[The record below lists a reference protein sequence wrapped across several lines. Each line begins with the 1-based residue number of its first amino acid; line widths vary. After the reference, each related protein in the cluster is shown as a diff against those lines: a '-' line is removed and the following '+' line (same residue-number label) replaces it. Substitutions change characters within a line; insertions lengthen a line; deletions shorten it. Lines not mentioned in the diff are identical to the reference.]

1 MLRLVLRT
9 SPYMEARA
17 RFVLEALCTQYRI
30 PLTEQADNATFTLY
44 YGDPAQ
50 ATDDALGQ
58 HGGIIIPLQAN
69 TEAFFR
75 DRRRF
80 DPASAVEWENLRYL
94 FGISGTVEK
103 QGRWLV
109 LPVDLIA
116 SAFFFLSAY
125 QEWVSDDADEH
136 GRFPAKE
143 MLQVQWGMGQIPL
156 VDRYFAALIQLLPV
170 NLNIT
175 LAPLIGHAPFIVAL
189 SHDIDYL
196 YRGHGS
202 TPSIQ
207 ALQVAAWTR
216 SWLNGKAAFEKVITT
231 LRGFTQYPHFNL
243 DQIARQELE
252 AGVRATYYF
261 LPQYGVPQ
269 QHLQSD
275 ALISDW
281 RYDDFQLLT
290 KRHAGVDADY
300 RLEDA
305 RVMRA
310 LHGLEAQGMEIGLHS
325 GYYSVM
331 DGVLAADVAR
341 LRPFMPSVQGMRA
354 HYLRFR
360 VQSLYQ
366 QLNSMLADEALSLQ
380 YDHSMGIPGCAGY
393 RTGTAYPH
401 HLFDHDAGQ
410 PFKTLSIPLHFMETW
425 YMPGFKPAEEVERAW
440 DVLLSMLEA
449 TRQSAGILTVLT
461 HNWLFSESGVVLYT
475 RLLDYLRQHAGRGIA
490 VKDIAGWWTR
500 RQVQDGA

>member
-44 YGDPAQ
+44 YGDPSQ
-50 ATDDALGQ
+50 ATDDVLG
-58 HGGIIIPLQAN
+58 HDGGIIIPLQAN

-75 DRRRF
+75 EHRRF
-80 DPASAVEWENLRYL
+80 DPASAVEWGSLRYL
-94 FGISGTVEK
+94 FGTSGTVE
-103 QGRWLV
+103 QRGRWSV

-125 QEWVSDDADEH
+125 QEWVSDDADEQ

-143 MLQVQWGMGQIPL
+143 LLQVQWGIEQIPL
-156 VDRYFAALIQLLPV
+156 VDRYFAALIPLLPV

-175 LAPLIGHAPFIVAL
+175 LAPFIGHAPFMVAL

-202 TPSIQ
+202 TPIIQ
-207 ALQVAAWTR
+207 ALQVAAWAR
-216 SWLNGKAAFEKVITT
+216 SWLTGKATFEKVFTT
-231 LRGFTQYPHFNL
+231 LRGFTQYPYFNL
-243 DQIARQELE
+243 DQIARQEVE

-261 LPQYGVPQ
+261 LPHYGVPKR
-269 QHLQSD
+269 HLQLQ
-275 ALISDW
+275 AGTSDW

-290 KRHAGVDADY
+290 KRYPGVDADY
-300 RLEDA
+300 HLEDA

-331 DGVLAADVAR
+331 DGLLAEDVAR
-341 LRPFMPSVQGMRA
+341 LRQFSTTAQGMRA

-366 QLNSMLADEALSLQ
+366 QLNSLAKHEALPLE
-380 YDHSMGIPGCAGY
+380 YDHSMGIPGSAGY

-401 HLFDHDAGQ
+401 RLFDHDSGQ
-410 PFKTLSIPLHFMETW
+410 PFETLSIPLHFMETW
-425 YMPGFKPAEEVERAW
+425 YMPGFKPAEEVEGAW

-490 VKDIAGWWTR
+490 VKDIAGWWKR